1 MASEDTQTKSKAR
14 EYRDRSCVLRSLC
27 HQETSEVVRHYT
39 SGLGT
44 VAERGVVRTD
54 L

>member
-1 MASEDTQTKSKAR
+1 MTSEDAQIKSKAKDLC
-14 EYRDRSCVLRSLC
+14 DRSYVLRSLY
-27 HQETSEVVRHYT
+27 HQETSEVVRQYT

-44 VAERGVVRTD
+44 VAELGLLRSD